1 MTGTPGPVKAFVSV
15 DMEGLPHVVSNEHTS
30 PGRRLYDEARS
41 IMTACVLSVVEELKA
56 RGAEQ
61 VVVADSHGPMI
72 NLHPEQMPRSVSLV
86 RGSLRPL
93 AMTAGS
99 AGCDFAV
106 FVGYHASPD
115 VPNATFDHT
124 MSSRTIRKLAV
135 NGTPMSEFTL
145 NAAILGEAGMP
156 VVMVAGDKA
165 LLDGDVA
172 EHTPWATRVV
182 LKESMGRYSA
192 KSPSMQEVDEALRK
206 GAREAVSTFAGGS
219 ASLFKLSTPADVEVT
234 FHYTSLA
241 DAAALLP
248 ESVRVG
254 GSAVRFRAKTATD
267 AMKTVELLIYAAS
280 GVKAITD

>member
-1 MTGTPGPVKAFVSV
+1 M
-15 DMEGLPHVVSNEHTS
+15 VSNEHTV

-41 IMTACVLSVVEELKA
+41 IMTACILSVVEELKSK
-56 RGAEQ
+56 GVEQ
-61 VVVADSHGPMI
+61 VVVADSHGPMV
-72 NLHPEQMPRSVSLV
+72 NLHPEQMPRGVSVV

-99 AGCDFAV
+99 SGCDFAV
-106 FVGYHASPD
+106 FVGYHAKPD

-124 MSSRTIRKLAV
+124 MSSRTIRRLTV
-135 NGTPMSEFTL
+135 NGAAVSEFTL
-145 NAAILGEAGMP
+145 NAACLGEAGIP

-172 EHTPWATRVV
+172 EQAPWATRVA

-206 GAREAVSTFAGGS
+206 GAGEAVSAYAAGS
-219 ASLFKLSTPADVEVT
+219 ARLFKLSTPAEVEIT

-241 DAAALLP
+241 DAAALFP

-254 GSAVRFRAKTATD
+254 GSAVRFQAKTMTD
-267 AMKTVELLIYAAS
+267 AMKSVELLIYAAS
-280 GVKAITD
+280 GAKAITD